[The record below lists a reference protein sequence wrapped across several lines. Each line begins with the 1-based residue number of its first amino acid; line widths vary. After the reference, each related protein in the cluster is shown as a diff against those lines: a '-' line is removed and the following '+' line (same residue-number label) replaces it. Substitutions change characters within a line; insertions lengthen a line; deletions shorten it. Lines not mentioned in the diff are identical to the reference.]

1 MNIDRHGRRFRK
13 LRLSLTAAC
22 NFACT
27 YCVADG
33 RRLVAARDELTAQAM
48 LSAVR
53 LLKNVAGINALR
65 ITGGEPLLSD
75 RLEPFL
81 LGLDTLGLGDISL
94 TTNGQLLTRKLP
106 LLVRAG
112 VRRLNVSLDTLN
124 PDTFGHI
131 ARGGDL
137 NSILLGLEQARK
149 AGIAIKINMV
159 PMQDLNLD
167 QVLPMLQFCLEQGY
181 ELRFIELM
189 RMGHLAENPRA
200 FRNRYVG
207 HGELLDLVKKRF
219 EFVPVGAPKDST
231 ALRYKV
237 GDLGT
242 FGIIANESAPFCRS
256 CNRLRL
262 SSTGWLYGCLSSNR
276 GHYIGDLLQ
285 QPENHTNSQLE
296 KLLAYALADKQET
309 EFTGSAFIMKSVGG

>member
-1 MNIDRHGRRFRK
+1 
-13 LRLSLTAAC
+13 
-22 NFACT
+22 
-27 YCVADG
+27 
-33 RRLVAARDELTAQAM
+33 M

-53 LLKNVAGINALR
+53 LLMNVAGIDALR

-81 LGLDTLGLGDISL
+81 LGLGALGLRDISL
-94 TTNGQLLTRKLP
+94 TTNGQLLARKLP

-124 PDTFGHI
+124 PEIFGQI

-149 AGIAIKINMV
+149 AGIRIKINMV

-167 QVLPMLQFCLEQGY
+167 QVLPMLQFCLEEGY

-189 RMGHLAENPRA
+189 RMGHLAENLSD
-200 FRNRYVG
+200 FRHRFVG
-207 HGELLDLVKKRF
+207 HRELLDLVKKRYKF
-219 EFVPVGAPKDST
+219 ERVEAPEDST

-242 FGIIANESAPFCRS
+242 FGIIANESAPFCRG

-276 GHYIGDLLQ
+276 GHYMGDLLGL
-285 QPENHTNSQLE
+285 PEKKSNSQLE

-309 EFTGSAFIMKSVGG
+309 VFTGSALIMKSVGG